1 MQKFDKFFVL
11 CYTINGFIGKPT
23 FRESIV
29 ISRLGS
35 AILSVVNTG
44 FSASDIHIAPSVM
57 CADLCN
63 LEPDIREL
71 ETAGINMLHFD
82 LMDAHFVPNM
92 PIGLALIQQ
101 LRPKTDCAFDIHLM
115 VENNDF
121 FVDAVAEIG
130 VQQIAVHVE
139 SATHL
144 DRTLSLVQAHGI
156 KAGAALNPAT
166 PLSAVAY
173 VLERLDFVLI
183 MTVNPGFA
191 GQKLVPATLRKIAEC
206 RAFLNEHGA
215 DLPIEVDGN
224 VSFENIPKMVAAGAD
239 ILVGGTSSVFQ
250 KSGSRLEN
258 VQRAQKAI
266 AIGLAE
272 REDGSRV

>member
-1 MQKFDKFFVL
+1 
-11 CYTINGFIGKPT
+11 
-23 FRESIV
+23 
-29 ISRLGS
+29 
-35 AILSVVNTG
+35 
-44 FSASDIHIAPSVM
+44 M

-63 LEPDIREL
+63 LETDIREL

-115 VENNDF
+115 VENNEPF

-144 DRTLSLVQAHGI
+144 DRTLSLIQAHGI

-191 GQKLVPATLRKIAEC
+191 GQKLVPATLRQQNRGMSQATP
-206 RAFLNEHGA
+206 FLNEHGA
-215 DLPIEVDGN
+215 DLPIEACDGN
-224 VSFENIPKMVAAGAD
+224 VSIFENIPKMVSAGAD

-266 AIGLAE
+266 ASVGLAQ
-272 REDGSRV
+272 RSPKKDCKT

>member
-1 MQKFDKFFVL
+1 MPPSEPRQSAR
-11 CYTINGFIGKPT
+11 GKEI
-23 FRESIV
+23 R
-29 ISRLGS
+29 
-35 AILSVVNTG
+35 
-44 FSASDIHIAPSVM
+44 IAPSVM

-63 LEPDIREL
+63 LETDIREL
-71 ETAGINMLHFD
+71 EASGINLLHFD

-92 PIGLALIQQ
+92 PLGLGLIEQ

-121 FVDAVAEIG
+121 FVEAVAKLG

-144 DRTLSLVQAHGI
+144 DRTLSVIQAHGI

-166 PLSAVAY
+166 PLSALDYVVA
-173 VLERLDFVLI
+173 RLDFVLI

-191 GQKLVPATLRKIAEC
+191 GQKLVPATLRKISEC
-206 RAFLNEHGA
+206 RDFLEKHGA
-215 DLPIEVDGN
+215 TLPIEVDGN

-239 ILVGGTSSVFQ
+239 ILVGGTSSVFH
-250 KSGSRLEN
+250 KSGLSSEN
-258 VQRAQKAI
+258 IQRIQQAI
-266 AIGLAE
+266 EIGLAG
-272 REDGSRV
+272 RRV

>member
-1 MQKFDKFFVL
+1 MSD
-11 CYTINGFIGKPT
+11 
-23 FRESIV
+23 
-29 ISRLGS
+29 
-35 AILSVVNTG
+35 ANTVP
-44 FSASDIHIAPSVM
+44 SEPDIHIAPSVM

-63 LEPDIREL
+63 LETDVREL
-71 ETAGINMLHFD
+71 EAAGINMLHFD

-92 PIGLALIQQ
+92 PIGLALIEQ

-121 FVDAVAEIG
+121 FVDAVAAVG

-144 DRTLSLVQAHGI
+144 DRTLSLIQAHGI

-166 PLSAVAY
+166 PLSALDY
-173 VLERLDFVLI
+173 VLDRLDFVLI

-191 GQKLVPATLRKIAEC
+191 GQKVVPATLRKIEAC
-206 RAFLNEHGA
+206 RTFLDRHAVE
-215 DLPIEVDGN
+215 LPIEVDGN
-224 VSFENIPKMVAAGAD
+224 VSFENIPRMVSAGAD

-258 VQRAQKAI
+258 VQRTQKAI

-272 REDGSRV
+272 REGSTDPTPAG

>member
-1 MQKFDKFFVL
+1 MPVESPASS
-11 CYTINGFIGKPT
+11 KPH
-23 FRESIV
+23 IQ
-29 ISRLGS
+29 
-35 AILSVVNTG
+35 
-44 FSASDIHIAPSVM
+44 IAPSVM

-63 LEPDIREL
+63 LEADIREL
-71 ETAGINMLHFD
+71 EAAGVGMLHFD

-101 LRPKTDCAFDIHLM
+101 LRSKTDSAFDIHLM

-144 DRTLSLVQAHGI
+144 DRTLSVIQASNV

-166 PLSAVAY
+166 PFSALDY
-173 VLERLDFVLI
+173 VLDRLDFVLI

-191 GQKLVPATLRKIAEC
+191 GQKMVPATLRKIAEC
-206 RAFLNEHGA
+206 RAFLDKHGV

-224 VSFENIPKMVAAGAD
+224 VSFENIPKMVSAGAD
-239 ILVGGTSSVFQ
+239 ILVGGTSSVFH
-250 KSGSRLEN
+250 KSGSRAEN
-258 VQRAQKAI
+258 IQRTRQAI
-266 AIGLAE
+266 DLGLAK
-272 REDGSRV
+272 RFPKNYRGP

>member
-1 MQKFDKFFVL
+1 
-11 CYTINGFIGKPT
+11 
-23 FRESIV
+23 
-29 ISRLGS
+29 
-35 AILSVVNTG
+35 
-44 FSASDIHIAPSVM
+44 M

-63 LEPDIREL
+63 LEADIQEL
-71 ETAGINMLHFD
+71 ENAGIDILHFD

-101 LRPKTDCAFDIHLM
+101 LRPKTACAFDIHLM

-121 FVDAVAEIG
+121 FIDAVAEIG

-144 DRTLSLVQAHGI
+144 DRTLSLIQKHNI

-166 PLSAVAY
+166 PLSALDY

-191 GQKLVPATLRKIAEC
+191 GQKVVPATLRKIAEC
-206 RAFLNEHGA
+206 RAFLDERGI

-224 VSFENIPKMVAAGAD
+224 VSFENIPKMVSAGAD
-239 ILVGGTSSVFQ
+239 ILVGGTSSVFRT
-250 KSGSRLEN
+250 SGSRTEN
-258 VQRAQKAI
+258 VQRTQEAI
-266 AIGLAE
+266 ALGLA
-272 REDGSRV
+272 SRKNNKR

>member
-1 MQKFDKFFVL
+1 MSVEN
-11 CYTINGFIGKPT
+11 TASSKPH
-23 FRESIV
+23 
-29 ISRLGS
+29 
-35 AILSVVNTG
+35 
-44 FSASDIHIAPSVM
+44 IHIAPSVM

-63 LEPDIREL
+63 LEADIREL
-71 ETAGINMLHFD
+71 ETAGIDMLHFD

-92 PIGLALIQQ
+92 PIGLVLIQQ
-101 LRPKTDCAFDIHLM
+101 LRAKTDCTFDIHLM

-144 DRTLSLVQAHGI
+144 DRTLSLIRAHGI

-166 PLSAVAY
+166 PLSALDY

-191 GQKLVPATLRKIAEC
+191 GQKVVPATLRKIAEC
-206 RAFLNEHGA
+206 RAFLDKRGIN
-215 DLPIEVDGN
+215 LPIEVDGN
-224 VSFENIPKMVAAGAD
+224 VSFENIPKMVSAGAD
-239 ILVGGTSSVFQ
+239 ILVGGTSSVFH
-250 KSGSRLEN
+250 KSGSRTEN
-258 VQRAQKAI
+258 IQQAQQAI
-266 AIGLAE
+266 TLGLAH
-272 REDGSRV
+272 RGG